1 MAEPNRTQTSTASA
15 PSGTGEP
22 LYRQIAAVILAKLA
36 AGELVPGDRVPSE
49 PELAETYGVARMTA
63 RKAIESLVLDGKL
76 TRHKGRGTFVAQP
89 KMSYPAPTV
98 FSFTRAMKGLG
109 LEVTTK
115 LLDLHTTQADADLAA
130 DLQLGEGDEVLHVR
144 RLRLVSGEPVA
155 IHSSYMAKEYLSGLL
170 AADLLTRPIAEAMAR
185 VGHER
190 VAASHDYL
198 EAIAAEP
205 EVARLLDI
213 ERGEPIQFICGV
225 GYSSAGKPVLATRAW
240 YRADRFRFRLSAT
253 GDDAWMEMKGSEETA
268 ADG

>member
-1 MAEPNRTQTSTASA
+1 MAGRNPAQASIA
-15 PSGTGEP
+15 ATPSEAVP
-22 LYRQIAAVILAKLA
+22 LYRQIAAEILAKLT
-36 AGELVPGDRVPSE
+36 AGELAPGDRVPSE

-89 KMSYPAPTV
+89 KMPYPAPTV
-98 FSFTRAMKGLG
+98 FSFTRAMQGLG

-115 LLDLHTTQADADLAA
+115 LLDLHTTEADADLAA
-130 DLQLGEGDEVLHVR
+130 DLRIREGDEVLHVR

-155 IHSSYMAKEYLSGLL
+155 IHSSYMAKEYLTGLL

-185 VGHER
+185 VGNER

-205 EVARLLDI
+205 EVAHLLDI
-213 ERGEPIQFICGV
+213 EPGEPIQFICGV
-225 GYSSAGKPVLATRAW
+225 GYSSTGKPVLATRAW

-253 GDDAWMEMKGSEETA
+253 DSDAWMEMKTLEGTPT
-268 ADG
+268 DT